1 MKNVEFLRIE
11 SLLESIGLK
20 QIAVEPSP
28 DSELGFRMWGGKDAL
43 GIVTRW
49 LAKNKPGLL
58 FSLRLSSLSGNGTVV
73 AKIDNNGNIIKE
85 SLTSAD
91 VPDHNELEG
100 LQGGNS
106 TERYHLTL
114 VEKNNL
120 HSPLALASNDGPLT
134 LDAQTIGFLF
144 GNSLQLVD
152 GALQV
157 NTANIDHGSFSGL
170 NDDDHTQYVPVNAV
184 RGFSAPVSGQVPTLG
199 SHLTTK
205 DYVDAMTSGSTDF
218 QSSVKNFSDSIPV
231 SPELGD
237 RYIVD
242 DADAW
247 APHPL
252 QAIVEFDGTDWLDKW
267 IPTQPGAT
275 GARVYVEDENVDYRF
290 TGTVWQKVPQVT
302 LHSEL
307 LNLQND
313 DHPQYPREDGSR
325 GFSQP
330 VPGQTPTSNAHLATK
345 GYVDGQKDAA
355 WDTVKNGSQVTDSI
369 HFEDNGDGTGQIVLH
384 SNAAKTMPTGN
395 GTNGLAFPS
404 AYWDEVNKVF
414 VLGKRLAN
422 QRTTIM
428 LPSGP
433 SDSALIQSD
442 SNSDD
447 GTTVTFVL
455 SDDGI
460 SQDKF
465 RFVHIAPDGTIRE
478 MLKMGIDT
486 PASETLPFM
495 VVPGV
500 FAVATKNTSN
510 VEVFQGFRANSAAT
524 ANKFWKLPAAD
535 GTDGQVLYTD
545 GVGNLGWKDTSGGG
559 GGYEI
564 AYLVPASDASGV
576 LNLCSFPSPRGSY
589 LVTCQ
594 YALSGAVQRFVALV
608 HMMTNYQVKV
618 TILQRKGTAPSS
630 FSAMY
635 TNSTGYVRLRCLG
648 MQASSQFTVDVVRLG
663 AMQNIPIE
671 MDAYTGD
678 QSLTIEYQDLTT
690 GVSTSKYASTLTP
703 AGCTSNVAPESGS
716 SNNWVAHAT
725 MLIPTDDTVLTANSS
740 ELAMICPQPVNGAN
754 YILAIYKYVGAGN
767 PLTLVAASGV
777 NTMPASSSWLLATI
791 TTVVENLTSG
801 ERYFAVL
808 LWNGNGAQCAGV
820 SGAALNVQP
829 YLAFM
834 KANLGNLSAAPS
846 TLSVESER
854 TNHLF
859 IRVKA

>member
-28 DSELGFRMWGGKDAL
+28 DLELGFRMWGGKDAL
-43 GIVTRW
+43 GVVTRW

-58 FSLRLSSLSGNGTVV
+58 FSLRLSSLSDNGTVV

-144 GNSLQLVD
+144 GDSLQLVD

-157 NTANIDHGSFSGL
+157 NTGNIDHGSFSGL
-170 NDDDHTQYVPVNAV
+170 GDDDHTQYVPVNAV

-231 SPELGD
+231 NPELGD

-247 APHPL
+247 ASHPL

-275 GARVYVEDENVDYRF
+275 GARVFVEDENVDYRF

-330 VPGQTPTSNAHLATK
+330 VPGQTPTADAHLATK
-345 GYVDGQKDAA
+345 GYVDGQKDTA
-355 WDTVKNGSQVTDSI
+355 WNTVKNGSQVTDSI

-442 SNSDD
+442 SNSGD
-447 GTTVTFVL
+447 GTTVTFIIA
-455 SDDGI
+455 DDGI

-465 RFVHIAPDGTIRE
+465 RFVHVAPDGTLRE

-486 PASETLPFM
+486 PESETLPFLIA
-495 VVPGV
+495 PGV
-500 FAVATKNTSN
+500 FAVATKNGSN
-510 VEVFQGFRANSAAT
+510 VEVYQGFRANAAAT

-535 GTDGQVLYTD
+535 GTADQVLGTD
-545 GVGNLGWKDTSGGG
+545 GAGNLGWKNASSGG
-559 GGYEI
+559 GGYET
-564 AYLVPASDASGV
+564 ARFTSTSDSSGV
-576 LNLCSFPSPRGSY
+576 LNLCSIFSPFGSY
-589 LVTCQ
+589 LVTCTVT
-594 YALSGAVQRFVALV
+594 SNGATQRFVALV
-608 HMMTNYQVKV
+608 NMFTNYQVKITV
-618 TILQRKGTAPSS
+618 LQKRGTAPSS
-630 FSAMY
+630 FECLY
-635 TNSTGYVRLRCLG
+635 TTNTGTSRIRCLG
-648 MQASSQFTVDVVRLG
+648 MTASTQFTIDVARLG
-663 AMQNIPIE
+663 AQQPIPVV

-678 QSLTIEYQDLTT
+678 QSLTVEYQDLTT

-703 AGCTSNVAPESGS
+703 AGCTGNVSPESGS

-725 MLIPTDDTVLTANSS
+725 MLIPTDDITLTANSS
-740 ELAMICPQPVNGAN
+740 ELAMICPQPVSGAS
-754 YILAIYKYVGAGN
+754 YILAIYKWVGTGSG
-767 PLTLVAASGV
+767 LTLVAASGV
-777 NTMPASSSWLLATI
+777 NTMPASSSWLVATI
-791 TTVVENLTSG
+791 TNVVQQLASA

-820 SGAALNVQP
+820 SGSALNVQP

-834 KANLGNLSAAPS
+834 KANMGNLSAAPS

-859 IRVKA
+859 MRVKA